1 MKRILFFIFLCIS
14 VFGFSQKK
22 KKKLDV
28 VSNIEARV
36 LVMKALGNNYLAK
49 DFGVFYGFGFGG
61 QLMTP
66 MNFGIGLDY
75 NLLFGDVKYGHQNLS
90 GNLGSQNLT
99 NIGINIIHRDY
110 ISEDFFLEESAGFSI
125 YRLKSS
131 LYPGNEKYTE
141 GNGGYNLGLNLVYT
155 LDREGFQQ
163 FVFGAKGNGYF
174 SKTYNENPDIR
185 KYYSRSFLAGF
196 TLGYRYNF

>member
-1 MKRILFFIFLCIS
+1 MRKRLLFILLCFS
-14 VFGFSQKK
+14 VSGFSQKK

-49 DFGVFYGFGFGG
+49 DFGAFYGFGFGG
-61 QLMTP
+61 QLVTP

-75 NLLFGDVKYGHQNLS
+75 NLLFSDVKYGHQNLS

-99 NIGINIIHRDY
+99 NIAINLIHRNHL
-110 ISEDFFLEESAGFSI
+110 SEDFFLEESAGFSI
-125 YRLKSS
+125 YRLKSI
-131 LYPGNEKYTE
+131 LYPGNDKYSE
-141 GNGGYNLGLNLVYT
+141 GNGGYNLGLNIVYT

-174 SKTYNENPDIR
+174 SKIYNENSDIR
-185 KYYSRSFLAGF
+185 KYYSRSFLVGF

>member
-1 MKRILFFIFLCIS
+1 MRKLLLFILLCFS
-14 VFGFSQKK
+14 VSGFSQKK

-28 VSNIEARV
+28 VSNLEARV
-36 LVMKALGNNYLAK
+36 LVMKALVNNYLAK
-49 DFGVFYGFGFGG
+49 DFGAFYGFGFGG

-75 NLLFGDVKYGHQNLS
+75 NLLFSDVKYGHQNIS

-99 NIGINIIHRDY
+99 NIAINLIHRNNL
-110 ISEDFFLEESAGFSI
+110 SEDFFIEESAGFSI
-125 YRLKSS
+125 YRLKST
-131 LYPGNEKYTE
+131 LYPGNDKYSE

-174 SKTYNENPDIR
+174 SKIYNENPDIR
-185 KYYSRSFLAGF
+185 KYYSRSFLVGL